1 MRGQFKRGGGFE
13 KESLVRTRME
23 DTSNFAQVG
32 LVSLTC
38 STGLP
43 WPVLYQ
49 RITAKPASVRRSS
62 LFEKPTW
69 SSILVLVVSLTSAAV
84 AEKPTIMPNNLWHC
98 GISPWFFQI
107 SQREILCH
115 QTDPSPTEQANNLGG
130 ESKTCLVC
138 TFFFFRIRTVWIC
151 SRLVPRAQYPS
162 PFCRFIQLIF
172 PTYNCHLQLCELKI
186 SLNLTKSS
194 RLSRSF
200 RP

>member
-138 TFFFFRIRTVWIC
+138 TFFFSEFALCGYAAVLCHGHSIPPHFVDSSNSFSLLTI
-151 SRLVPRAQYPS
+151 A
-162 PFCRFIQLIF
+162 IF
-172 PTYNCHLQLCELKI
+172 NFA
-186 SLNLTKSS
+186 N
-194 RLSRSF
+194 SRSV
-200 RP
+200 